1 MGDKKSKVPSS
12 ILRYITI
19 GLMSLTAAFTLLS
32 GVGTTCVALAAEKF
46 GSMSV
51 LAPYKWLYMIF
62 VLLTLVVGILGVRSS
77 IMLIKGR
84 PSAYRSSLLA
94 LILGILVG
102 GAHII
107 ASRRLRGSSMPVD
120 AVVYTTLITLI
131 VFLFLRIPK
140 IRDRVNL
147 EDNNQKHS
155 DMAGGISAFV
165 VSGFIL
171 SIQYWMTPSHTIQGT
186 NYANA
191 FQTSLMGIGIGLGL
205 CGMVLIVRAA
215 LSPPPY
221 LKDISVS
228 K

>member
-1 MGDKKSKVPSS
+1 MPPKKDKNLGL
-12 ILRYITI
+12 ILRYVAII
-19 GLMSLTAAFTLLS
+19 LMSLTAAFTVLS

-51 LAPYKWLYMIF
+51 LAPYKWLYTLF

-77 IMLIKGR
+77 IMLINGR
-84 PSAYRSSLLA
+84 KYAYRSSLLA

-102 GAHII
+102 GTHII

-131 VFLFLRIPK
+131 VFLLLRIPK

-147 EDNNQKHS
+147 EDNSQKHS

-171 SIQYWMTPSHTIQGT
+171 SIQYWMAPTHIIQGT

-191 FQTSLMGIGIGLGL
+191 FQSSLLAMGIGLGA
-205 CGMVLIVRAA
+205 CGMVLIARAVF
-215 LSPPPY
+215 SPAPSP
-221 LKDISVS
+221 KDSWAAE
-228 K
+228 